1 LNGGAGNDTLNGGAG
16 FDILNGGTG
25 NDILNGGN
33 WHKDRYIF
41 QRGHGQDTINDV
53 GYIDAQ
59 FLAQRNDVVF
69 KGANLADARFSRS
82 GFDLIIRAYGS
93 DDSVKL
99 TNYFN
104 YNTNSRAFNFI
115 FDDQTITYENMKNI
129 EISYPSY
136 HNIPFA
142 NHEVASQAQQ
152 LVSAISA
159 FSTTQESALFNSE
172 QVQQFGQQNTVAAY
186 WGN

>member
-82 GFDLIIRAYGS
+82 GFDLIIRAYGAN
-93 DDSVKL
+93 DSVKL

-115 FDDQTITYENMKNI
+115 FNDQTITYEDLIKNKYIFTESGNANNNTIYGWEGKNI
-129 EISYPSY
+129 L
-136 HNIPFA
+136 NGGA
-142 NHEVASQAQQ
+142 GNDT
-152 LVSAISA
+152 L
-159 FSTTQESALFNSE
+159 
-172 QVQQFGQQNTVAAY
+172 
-186 WGN
+186 WGRDEDDILNGDEGDDVLYGRKGND